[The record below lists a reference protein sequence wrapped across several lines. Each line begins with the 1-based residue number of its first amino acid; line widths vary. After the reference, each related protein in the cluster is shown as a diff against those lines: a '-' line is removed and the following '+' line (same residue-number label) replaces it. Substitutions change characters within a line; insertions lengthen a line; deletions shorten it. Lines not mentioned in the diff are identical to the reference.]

1 MPFAITLHVLLAVIW
16 VGGMFF
22 AYLALRPVAASLL
35 EPPLRLPLWSQTFA
49 RFFPWVWAAAVLLP
63 LTGYWMILGPFEG
76 FANAGWHIHLMQG
89 TGWAMIALFLHV
101 YFAPYRRMNRAIAVA
116 DWPGAAK
123 QLAQI
128 RRLIGINLILGLV
141 TTTVATGGAYLAGY
155 LASLND

>member
-22 AYLALRPVAASLL
+22 AYMALRPVAASLL

-49 RFFPWVWAAAVLLP
+49 RFFPWVWAAVLLLP

-89 TGWAMIALFLHV
+89 TGWAMIVLFLHV
-101 YFAPYRRMNRAIAVA
+101 YVAPYRRMNRAIAAA
-116 DWPGAAK
+116 DWPVAAK

-128 RRLIGINLILGLV
+128 RRLIGVNLILGLI